1 MTLKEKIQAKID
13 SHKAEIAILEA
24 HLAEGGTWLEQEEDK
39 VEQWLSGLIDLVK
52 AKL

>member
-1 MTLKEKIQAKID
+1 MTLKEKIQAAID
-13 SHKAEIAILEA
+13 AHKAEIATLEA

-39 VEQWLSGLIDLVK
+39 VEQWFADKWASLK